1 MPHIKKA
8 DTGEGMKISE
18 LYSFIELK
26 ICKIN
31 PHELFDQYYGSKIM
45 WSIFSL
51 KKIIKVL
58 STIFLKINIYFI
70 SELAR
75 KKI

>member
-31 PHELFDQYYGSKIM
+31 PHKLFDQYYGSKIM

-51 KKIIKVL
+51 KKNNKSV
-58 STIFLKINIYFI
+58 K
-70 SELAR
+70 
-75 KKI
+75 